1 MKNIDIIKRL
11 YNDYTTKH
19 LNKIILAIV
28 FSILVAGATSA
39 TAWLLDPAIE
49 KIFINKDQS
58 LIFIIPLLIIIA
70 FATKGISLYLA
81 KFLMIKTAEEVKK
94 KYSNRYVICFYKS

>member
-19 LNKIILAIV
+19 LNKIILAIA

-39 TAWLLDPAIE
+39 IAWLLDPAIE
-49 KIFINKDQS
+49 KIFINKENKEKC
-58 LIFIIPLLIIIA
+58 LEIFKGNNFLGLII
-70 FATKGISLYLA
+70 L
-81 KFLMIKTAEEVKK
+81 
-94 KYSNRYVICFYKS
+94 ICILIGKLN

>member
-19 LNKIILAIV
+19 LNKIIFAIV

-49 KIFINKDQS
+49 KIFINKDQT
-58 LIFIIPLLIIIA
+58 LIFVIPLLV
-70 FATKGISLYLA
+70 FNL
-81 KFLMIKTAEEVKK
+81 
-94 KYSNRYVICFYKS
+94 RD

>member
-19 LNKIILAIV
+19 LNKIILSIV

-39 TAWLLDPAIE
+39 TAW
-49 KIFINKDQS
+49 
-58 LIFIIPLLIIIA
+58 
-70 FATKGISLYLA
+70 
-81 KFLMIKTAEEVKK
+81 
-94 KYSNRYVICFYKS
+94 